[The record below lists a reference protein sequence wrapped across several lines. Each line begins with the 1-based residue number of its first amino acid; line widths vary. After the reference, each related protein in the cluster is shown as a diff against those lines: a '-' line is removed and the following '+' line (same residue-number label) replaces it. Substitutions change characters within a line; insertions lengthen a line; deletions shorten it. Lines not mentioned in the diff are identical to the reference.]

1 MNCINNIISQCA
13 KCVDKIVATNFDK
26 MLFDVIPHKFAK
38 LHHPTKLHH
47 LNNCLTK
54 HTLDLFAQV

>member
-26 MLFDVIPHKFAK
+26 IQLNM
-38 LHHPTKLHH
+38 PT
-47 LNNCLTK
+47 
-54 HTLDLFAQV
+54 